1 MKKIA
6 IALLSALTLAVIT
19 LILWLATAAAA
30 MAMIPEQ
37 GMLLVGYTQIA
48 LIPIALIV
56 GAAVGLL
63 LSLLGWL
70 RGLKRWLI
78 AIAGCA
84 LIGVII
90 NGGMAFLVMG

>member
-1 MKKIA
+1 MKIVL
-6 IALLSALTLAVIT
+6 ALLSALALAVIT
-19 LILWLATAAAA
+19 LVLWMASAAAA
-30 MAMIPEQ
+30 MAVIPEQ

-56 GAAVGLL
+56 GASAGLL
-63 LSLLGWL
+63 LSLFGWL

-90 NGGMAFLVMG
+90 NGGMAFLVTG